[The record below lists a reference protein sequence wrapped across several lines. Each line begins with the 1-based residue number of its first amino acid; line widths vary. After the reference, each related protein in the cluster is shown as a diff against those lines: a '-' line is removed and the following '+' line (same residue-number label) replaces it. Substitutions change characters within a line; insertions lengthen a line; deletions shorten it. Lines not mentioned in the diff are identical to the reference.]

1 MQIFVVAYIL
11 RIYLRDINRNSI
23 YNKTL
28 VFIAKTYYSI
38 HCEGESIFLSK
49 FRRHNSQTMKK
60 IMISQSAKTF
70 SFN

>member
-28 VFIAKTYYSI
+28 VFIADRKHIILFIVKAKVFFYRNFEDTI
-38 HCEGESIFLSK
+38 HK
-49 FRRHNSQTMKK
+49 Q
-60 IMISQSAKTF
+60 
-70 SFN
+70 